1 MRLLLRISW
10 TYPSASTFL
19 KLSSGSKLSKKARA
33 RGGVLIDS
41 LFEGLADEF
50 GHADACTSRLQFET
64 LVQIIL
70 LIQPC
75 AALKGQGKG
84 RS

>member
-1 MRLLLRISW
+1 
-10 TYPSASTFL
+10 
-19 KLSSGSKLSKKARA
+19 
-33 RGGVLIDS
+33 LIDS

-50 GHADACTSRLQFET
+50 GHADACTARLQFEA

-75 AALKGQGKG
+75 AALKGHGNG